1 MCSCPLPYPS
11 IHGHLKFQTKHGSSA
26 DDKEA
31 SDSRGQQT
39 LGGET
44 NRVCVC
50 VYSVTES
57 LILVSKGAGGE
68 GILRESLPNNTLGV
82 KLTPVRLNSLKE
94 EVILDSHI
102 TEKGK

>member
-1 MCSCPLPYPS
+1 MCSCPLPHPS

-31 SDSRGQQT
+31 SDSRGEQT

-50 VYSVTES
+50 VFIPSLKASYSYPRVPEVMES
-57 LILVSKGAGGE
+57 YENLCPTTHLVS
-68 GILRESLPNNTLGV
+68 S
-82 KLTPVRLNSLKE
+82 
-94 EVILDSHI
+94 
-102 TEKGK
+102 